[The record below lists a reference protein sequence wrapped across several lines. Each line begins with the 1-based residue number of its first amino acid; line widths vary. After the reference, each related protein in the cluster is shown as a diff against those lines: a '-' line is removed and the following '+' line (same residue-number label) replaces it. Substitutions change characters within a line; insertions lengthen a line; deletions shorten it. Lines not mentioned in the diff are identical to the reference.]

1 MRSCIDKNYQFYI
14 AYRLGEFRR
23 ELEDFEDV
31 TLLVME
37 TK

>member
-14 AYRLGEFRR
+14 AYRRGEFRR
-23 ELEDFEDV
+23 ELEDVDDV
-31 TLLVME
+31 TLLDME